1 MDCMSPLR
9 EHASG
14 LVEVYFVEFI
24 ALALELEGCSDA
36 EHDLD
41 GAGEDVKCLYCLML
55 YVLMLDECRC
65 LLRAAEEDVHDLLCL
80 H

>member
-41 GAGEDVKCLYCLML
+41 GAGNPAIWG
-55 YVLMLDECRC
+55 
-65 LLRAAEEDVHDLLCL
+65 AATIGGAAIGSLASVYL
-80 H
+80 